1 MDIGVIM
8 ALLVIAVMLALSL
21 KSRSPEI
28 SSMVSVAICVVV
40 IGLCITRIGA
50 IVDLVHRLASYI
62 SIDGTYIMILLKL
75 IGIAYICEFACG
87 ISKDAGYS
95 AVASQIE
102 LMGKLTMLLV
112 SVPVLLKVIES
123 IMEMSF

>member
-1 MDIGVIM
+1 MDVGVIM
-8 ALLVIAVMLALSL
+8 ALLVVAVMLALSL

-28 SSMVSVAICVVV
+28 SSLVSVAICIAV
-40 IGLCITRIGA
+40 IGLCITRISA
-50 IVDLVHRLASYI
+50 IIDLVHRLTEYI
-62 SIDGTYIMILLKL
+62 SIDSTYIMILLKL
-75 IGIAYICEFACG
+75 IGIAYLCEFACG

-95 AVASQIE
+95 AIASQIE
-102 LMGKLTMLLV
+102 LLGKLTMLMV